1 MIWKPSGPT
10 TIPSTSSTCEC
21 SRPRSRIG
29 PSCSPKH
36 TSRHPEAP
44 QPPLSLEEVERSLQS
59 VRNLEPGGYIELLD
73 PVYPMVSDDGS
84 LSKDSALYRWSSL
97 LNDAATKLGS
107 SLASALSYKKQ
118 LTDAGFVNVTE
129 SVHKWP
135 MNQWPKLAKH
145 KELGETTTPLL
156 ASRR

>member
-1 MIWKPSGPT
+1 M
-10 TIPSTSSTCEC
+10 
-21 SRPRSRIG
+21 
-29 PSCSPKH
+29 
-36 TSRHPEAP
+36 
-44 QPPLSLEEVERSLQS
+44 
-59 VRNLEPGGYIELLD
+59 D

-107 SLASALSYKKQ
+107 SLDSALSYKKQ

-145 KELGETTTPLL
+145 KELGETTRPFSPRVNRYPLRATDL
-156 ASRR
+156 TFLP